1 MQIAI
6 TGATGYIGG
15 CLVRAALQAGYE
27 VLALSRRPPL
37 LKDVKWQHFDLGEA
51 GPLVLPPGIQAVF
64 HLAAETKST
73 RRASTHEVDGAKR
86 LLRAAEESKAKFIFV
101 SSQVARPDAPTPYGR
116 TKWELEQLVFQY
128 GGIVVRPGLVYGG
141 PEQGLFGTI
150 CSLVRRFPILPA
162 FVPAPK
168 VQLIHV
174 DDLAAALLKCLSEPP
189 RTLLTVAAPTP
200 ISFTRFL
207 WAVARYRCRKTRV
220 FVPVPRGLVLGVLK
234 VMGRNV
240 RERSGLS
247 RLLSLFS
254 LPLSDTRKDWQ
265 RLGLSP
271 RTLAAGLSRSGTCR
285 RILLQEGSTFL
296 SYVLRARAPIR
307 LVFRYVRA
315 VERHRNGQA
324 LLLPEWVHRCP
335 PLLSLLEG
343 KGTARFQAELQW
355 RLTAA
360 LMIAEASPQGAK
372 RFLSLGQRTSLL
384 RDAFRMSRAIAM
396 EVGRVFFQVLLHPFL
411 LFAIRKELDHWE

>member
-1 MQIAI
+1 MQIAV
-6 TGATGYIGG
+6 TGATGYIGSR
-15 CLVRAALQAGYE
+15 LVRAALQAGHE
-27 VLALSRRPPL
+27 VLALSRRPLPQEG
-37 LKDVKWQHFDLGEA
+37 VKWQHFDLGET
-51 GPLVLPPGIQAVF
+51 GPFVLPPGIQAVF
-64 HLAAETKST
+64 HLAAETRST
-73 RRASTHEVDGAKR
+73 GGATTREVEAAKR

-101 SSQVARPDAPTPYGR
+101 SSQVARPDAPTSYGR
-116 TKWELEQLVFQY
+116 IKWELEQLVFQY

-150 CSLVRRFPILPA
+150 CSLVRKFPILPA

-168 VQLIHV
+168 VQPVHV

-200 ISFTRFL
+200 LSFTRFL
-207 WAVARYRCRKTRV
+207 WAVAHYRCRKTRV
-220 FVPVPRGLVLGVLK
+220 FVPVPRGWVLGVLK
-234 VMGRNV
+234 IMGSHF
-240 RERSGLS
+240 RERSGFG

-254 LPLSDTRKDWQ
+254 VPLSDTRGDWQ

-271 RTLAAGLSRSGTCR
+271 RTLAAGLSPSGTCR
-285 RILLQEGSTFL
+285 RILIQEGSTFL
-296 SYVLRARAPIR
+296 SYIFKARPPAR
-307 LVFRYVRA
+307 LVFRYVKA
-315 VERHRNGQA
+315 VEHHRNGQA

-360 LMIAEASPQGAK
+360 LMIAEASPQGAE
-372 RFLSLGQRTSLL
+372 RFLSLGRRTSLP
-384 RDAFRMSRAIAM
+384 RDALRMFRALVLEA
-396 EVGRVFFQVLLHPFL
+396 GRVFLQGLLHPFL
-411 LFAIRKELDHWE
+411 WLAIPEEWDQ